1 MRISPEIKE
10 FTKNTLIFTLF
21 FTLVI
26 HLSWGY
32 IAPYLSLGASAGND
46 ANFTQANRVYMGN
59 IATALSLNIGNINT
73 ISTSQGDDTSPE
85 AINMDSVLSDAKKWE
100 QYIISYHMRAIDSY
114 VNLLKTDIKTLLDES
129 TERSNTLDE
138 HIEILKSHYIRT
150 NERTLV
156 LSDQSRELQSIL
168 TDTKIQIANAKI
180 SMEETYKSFESVGID
195 AVISSYVSA
204 KTRESQA
211 RVYLAYVERFQRAY
225 GILQWQ
231 NKLILDTLINNREAL
246 ISKSVVVI
254 PDSGSDI
261 LKKLDLVVTEEEYKA
276 NQTKE

>member
-1 MRISPEIKE
+1 
-10 FTKNTLIFTLF
+10 
-21 FTLVI
+21 
-26 HLSWGY
+26 
-32 IAPYLSLGASAGND
+32 
-46 ANFTQANRVYMGN
+46 
-59 IATALSLNIGNINT
+59 
-73 ISTSQGDDTSPE
+73 
-85 AINMDSVLSDAKKWE
+85 
-100 QYIISYHMRAIDSY
+100 MRAIDSY

-225 GILQWQ
+225 GILQ
-231 NKLILDTLINNREAL
+231 
-246 ISKSVVVI
+246 
-254 PDSGSDI
+254 
-261 LKKLDLVVTEEEYKA
+261 
-276 NQTKE
+276 